1 MKNSYQFKK
10 KEVKQ
15 MEELLIKEA
24 MQTLKKQKRPE
35 LIECPVYGRYSSH
48 NRTFVYSDSEQ
59 NYQMHTSIPSSKVVR
74 SVKAFANVISE
85 ELKRRENPSGFKATV
100 SINLNGGYF
109 VPDDDFG
116 GDCIKFDR
124 LNSQQW
130 NLVKSSINRDMTHK
144 DFLMFLQAL
153 KPSIDNFAEIYRSY
167 ATLRMVGKTEIVSNP
182 IFTEDGQGSSYSC
195 RYKLE
200 DGTDGEEKY
209 PSGFL
214 ADVQFAKAGDKY
226 YSIPLDLLFYRDE
239 DNELMISVLCP
250 TFENIEEQAIID
262 EADYIKEKTET
273 YSDLLVLSDF

>member
-1 MKNSYQFKK
+1 
-10 KEVKQ
+10 

-24 MQTLKKQKRPE
+24 MQNLKKQKRPE
-35 LIECPVYGRYSSH
+35 LIDCPIYGRYSERY
-48 NRTFVYSDSEQ
+48 RTFIYSDSAQ
-59 NYQMHTSIPSSKVVR
+59 DYKTHTSAPSSKTVR
-74 SVKAFANVISE
+74 SVKAFASVISE
-85 ELKRRENPSGFKATV
+85 ELKRRENQSGFKATV
-100 SINLNGGYF
+100 SINLDGGYF
-109 VPDDDFG
+109 IPDDDFG
-116 GDCIKFDR
+116 GDCIKFNR

-130 NLVKSSINRDMTHK
+130 NLVKANINRDMTHK
-144 DFLMFLQAL
+144 EFLMFLQAL
-153 KPSIDNFAEIYRSY
+153 KPSIDDFAEVYRSY

-262 EADYIKEKTET
+262 EAEYVKAETEKF
-273 YSDLLVLSDF
+273 SDLLVLSDF